1 MQTFI
6 PLLLCALV
14 GQGCASYWQ
23 ASRLEEKLDRL
34 VKNTRRETLSEIF
47 GEQSRVISKKVED
60 LSAKEQNK
68 LDDIIDAYERGSSSI
83 EEVRGQ
89 VMSSLGGSDRVVA
102 SSRGIWLRDD
112 GGTKLLAVSRNTS
125 LTECK
130 QVSEDELPD
139 SLASNRRL
147 KKYTWGIGQYKGQK
161 VLFPWRLTMSKF
173 TKEIVENTAK
183 ETARQILK
191 MSGDKGWNRPVYIQV
206 STNAPGE
213 LKVAHQGEDEIYVET
228 KSSKKSVK
236 VKTEKDTAPEEN

>member
-1 MQTFI
+1 MRKFL
-6 PLLLCALV
+6 PLLLCGV
-14 GQGCASYWQ
+14 IGQGCASYWQ

-60 LSAKEQNK
+60 LSSKEQNK
-68 LDDIIDAYERGSSSI
+68 LDEIIDAYERGSSSL

-89 VMSSLGGSDRVVA
+89 VMSSLGGADRVVA
-102 SSRGIWLRDD
+102 SSSGIWLRD
-112 GGTKLLAVSRNTS
+112 GEGTKLVAVSRNTALS
-125 LTECK
+125 ECK
-130 QVSEDELPD
+130 PVSEDELPE
-139 SLASNRRL
+139 SLSANRRL
-147 KKYTWGIGQYKGQK
+147 KKYAWGVGQYKGQK

-206 STNAPGE
+206 STNAPGD
-213 LKVAHQGEDEIYVET
+213 LKVEHQGEDEIYVET
-228 KSSKKSVK
+228 KSDKSLK
-236 VKTEKDTAPEEN
+236 VKSEKKTEED